1 MPKFKCDILGDFQ
14 TLCLKALSSGADM
27 SAKKE
32 LIAKIQ
38 AAYPPARVTG
48 TLAKKSHSFLESKY
62 TAQKTR
68 MI

>member
-1 MPKFKCDILGDFQ
+1 MEKKYLN
-14 TLCLKALSSGADM
+14 ALSSGADI
-27 SAKKE
+27 SARKE
-32 LIAKIQ
+32 LMAKIQ

-68 MI
+68 MICEMMVAVKKR

>member
-1 MPKFKCDILGDFQ
+1 M
-14 TLCLKALSSGADM
+14 
-27 SAKKE
+27 
-32 LIAKIQ
+32 AKIQ

-68 MI
+68 MICEMMVAVKKR